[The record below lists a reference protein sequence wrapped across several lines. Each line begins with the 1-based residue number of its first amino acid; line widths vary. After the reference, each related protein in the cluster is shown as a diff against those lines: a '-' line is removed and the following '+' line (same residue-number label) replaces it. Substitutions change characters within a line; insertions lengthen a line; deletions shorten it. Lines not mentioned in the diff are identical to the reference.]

1 MKKLLFT
8 FLIALFT
15 LTISYSQGISGNWK
29 TTLESPQGSLEL
41 TFIYKV
47 DGAKLTGT
55 VSSPM
60 GSQEINNGIVS
71 ENNFSYAI
79 DMMGNEMKFN
89 GKLENDLIKLTMAM
103 PEGSPQGAEGPGEL
117 KLTRVN

>member
-1 MKKLLFT
+1 MKKTLFT
-8 FLIALFT
+8 VLIAVFT
-15 LTISYSQGISGNWK
+15 FTISYSQEISGNWK

-47 DGAKLTGT
+47 DGTKLIGT

-60 GSQEINNGIVS
+60 GSQEINNGKVS
-71 ENNFSYAI
+71 ENDFSYDI
-79 DMMGNEMKFN
+79 DMMGNVMKFN
-89 GKLENDLIKLTMAM
+89 GKLEKDIIKLTMVM
-103 PEGSPQGAEGPGEL
+103 PEGSPQGPEGAGEL